1 MNRTDQE
8 QYLKAGERLD
18 DLQLRGYQIIQNP
31 GRFCFGMDAVLLS
44 AFAKVRRGE
53 RALDLGCGNGILPL
67 LLAAKYPGE
76 HYAGLE
82 IQEESAGMA
91 VRSVK
96 LNGLEEKIDMLDQE
110 MAAASTDF
118 VKLNQL
124 VTEKEETEKLL
135 EEKMDRWM
143 YLEDLAAKIAEQ

>member
-53 RALDLGCGNGILPL
+53 RALDLGCGNGILPI

-76 HYAGLE
+76 HY
-82 IQEESAGMA
+82 
-91 VRSVK
+91 
-96 LNGLEEKIDMLDQE
+96 
-110 MAAASTDF
+110 
-118 VKLNQL
+118 L
-124 VTEKEETEKLL
+124 V
-135 EEKMDRWM
+135 MN
-143 YLEDLAAKIAEQ
+143 Y